1 MGYLKEY
8 NLALRDFTKA
18 TEYMN
23 LTNFLF
29 KRLTKESIEDNYG
42 AISDF
47 KAESLSEDNEFKSKV
62 N

>member
-1 MGYLKEY
+1 
-8 NLALRDFTKA
+8 
-18 TEYMN
+18 MN